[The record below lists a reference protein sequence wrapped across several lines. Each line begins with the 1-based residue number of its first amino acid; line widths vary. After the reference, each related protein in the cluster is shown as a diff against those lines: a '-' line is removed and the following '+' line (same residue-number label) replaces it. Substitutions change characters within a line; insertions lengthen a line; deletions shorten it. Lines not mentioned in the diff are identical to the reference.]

1 MLFLGES
8 FFRIGKLVEWNTEM
22 WQLDSKANTEREKTL
37 DYQKSSRI
45 TVSEIWIYFYELLYS
60 IILYRIHKYLKNK
73 IIVRQNYFWI
83 EKYCV
88 Y

>member
-1 MLFLGES
+1 MLFLGKS
-8 FFRIGKLVEWNTEM
+8 FFLIGKLVEWNTEM

-45 TVSEIWIYFYELLYS
+45 TVSEIWINFYELLYS